1 MRLTEILEII
11 KNTELKQ
18 IIVGDDDSQVYSLL
32 NLALIDVYG
41 RFDILQE
48 EQLITM
54 RADQTM
60 YRLLDK
66 SQRLLRVYGK
76 WHRDQDPERIQDLPI
91 NDDNDPRSVF
101 TPQPYI
107 LHVPNPID
115 GQLLSCVL
123 SVTPPYITPQNIDTL
138 DLIVP
143 PQFLECI
150 TSYMGYRAYL
160 SVNGDQQYE
169 HTSLYQRYL
178 RACNDVRVRGLTHF
192 SIATNRK
199 ALDRGFPAGS
209 GDINTDITGDI
220 A

>member
-1 MRLTEILEII
+1 MRLNEILDII

-18 IIVGDDDSQVYSLL
+18 IIVGEDDPQIFSLF

-54 RADQTM
+54 HSGQTR
-60 YRLLDK
+60 YRLVENT
-66 SQRLLRVYGK
+66 QRLLRVIGK
-76 WHRDQDPERIQDLPI
+76 WKLDLDYPEELPI
-91 NDDNDPRSVF
+91 NDINDQRSVF

-115 GQLLSCVL
+115 NELLSCL
-123 SVTPPYITPQNIDTL
+123 ISVTPPYITKQNIDMI

-143 PQFLECI
+143 PQLLECI

-160 SVNGDQQYE
+160 SVNGDNQYE
-169 HTSLYQRYL
+169 HASLYSRYQ
-178 RACNDVRVRGLTHF
+178 RACNDVRLRGLTHF
-192 SIATNRK
+192 SIMTNEK
-199 ALDRGFPAGS
+199 ALHRGFPTAVGEARIENES
-209 GDINTDITGDI
+209 I
-220 A
+220 